1 MQITWVLLF
10 RFTLTLLLP
19 LGLLGKAFPKS
30 RVLEAF
36 LSTVGLGLET
46 FLSTVGFPFEPRLS
60 ISCPLFLS
68 LGFDTFLSKGWT
80 LISLG
85 FLSTLMFS
93 YTGILLE
100 GLLLDLDTITTGDFL
115 LTFSCTTDR
124 VSARGDFS
132 DTLALDAIVG
142 AAYPRAA
149 VRMPVKVLR
158 LPEGKPIGVRIGE
171 GTPSL

>member
-1 MQITWVLLF
+1 MLLF
-10 RFTLTLLLP
+10 RFTLTLLLRF
-19 LGLLGKAFPKS
+19 GLLGKAFPKS
-30 RVLEAF
+30 RVFEAF
-36 LSTVGLGLET
+36 LSTVGFGLET
-46 FLSTVGFPFEPRLS
+46 FLSTLGFEFDPRLS

-93 YTGILLE
+93 YTGILLG
-100 GLLLDLDTITTGDFL
+100 GLLLDDLDTITTGDFL
-115 LTFSCTTDR
+115 TFSCTTDR
-124 VSARGDFS
+124 TSARGDFS
-132 DTLALDAIVG
+132 DSLALDAIVG

-158 LPEGKPIGVRIGE
+158 LPDGKPIGVRMGE

>member
-10 RFTLTLLLP
+10 RFTLTLLL
-19 LGLLGKAFPKS
+19 LLVLLGKAFPKS
-30 RVLEAF
+30 RVFEVF
-36 LSTVGLGLET
+36 LSTVGFGLET
-46 FLSTVGFPFEPRLS
+46 FLSTVGLAFEPRLS
-60 ISCPLFLS
+60 IICPLFLS

-93 YTGILLE
+93 YTGILLG
-100 GLLLDLDTITTGDFL
+100 GLLLDLDTITTGDFF
-115 LTFSCTTDR
+115 TFSCTTDR
-124 VSARGDFS
+124 TSARGDFS

-158 LPEGKPIGVRIGE
+158 LPDGKPMGVRMGE